1 MLRDPTY
8 DGGMV
13 AAVAPRFS
21 LIVPAHNEEAF
32 LPRLL
37 DSVDVARARCRHGA
51 GAVEVVVADDGSTD
65 ATAAIAAARGCRV
78 VQLAARRIAVA
89 RNAGAAAAVG
99 DVFCFVDADA
109 RIHPETFS
117 AVDDMLGR
125 GRIVAGATGVTLERW
140 SVGLALTYA
149 LMVPWVWLLRMD
161 TGVVF
166 CRAADFRAIGGFDE
180 RRSFGED
187 VQFLVD
193 LKRLGRQRGQRLGR
207 ARRAKAIASTRKFDR
222 HSDWPYFP
230 LFLRLIGPMLSSPAT
245 RNALV
250 EDYWYR
256 DR

>member
-1 MLRDPTY
+1 ME
-8 DGGMV
+8 
-13 AAVAPRFS
+13 AAPAPRFS
-21 LIVPAHNEEAF
+21 LIVPAHNEESY

-37 DSVDVARARCRHGA
+37 DTVEAASARCRV

-65 ATAAIAAARGCRV
+65 ATAAIAEQRGCRV
-78 VQLAARRIAVA
+78 VRLTARRIAAA
-89 RNAGAAAAVG
+89 RNAGAAIAAG
-99 DVFCFVDADA
+99 EILCFADADM
-109 RIHPETFS
+109 RVHPETFN
-117 AVDDMLGR
+117 AVDDMLGS
-125 GRIVAGATGVTLERW
+125 GRIVGGATGVTLERW
-140 SVGLALTYA
+140 SLGLAVTYA

-166 CRAADFRAIGGFDE
+166 CRADDFRAVGGFDE

-193 LKRLGRQRGQRLGR
+193 LRRLGRRRGQRLGR

-222 HSDWPYFP
+222 HGDWHYFP
-230 LFLRLIGPMLSSPAT
+230 MLLRLLVPMLRSPAT

-256 DR
+256 DPAR